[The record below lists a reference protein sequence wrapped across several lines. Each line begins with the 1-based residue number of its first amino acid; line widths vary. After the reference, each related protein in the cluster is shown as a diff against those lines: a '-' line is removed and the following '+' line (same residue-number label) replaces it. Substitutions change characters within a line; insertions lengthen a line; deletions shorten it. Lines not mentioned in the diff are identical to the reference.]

1 MKIATRGWALAALL
15 LLPMSV
21 SAQPGPV
28 TVLTPADYFQIY
40 QLYATYSVGIDTNNA
55 ELRTSVFTPDG
66 TMSSDAVSKHVPYGM
81 AQMRKNMGTT
91 LRGPRPLGG
100 HVQANFNIVPTA
112 DGVDANAYVMLV
124 PAKPDADGNF
134 IGRPGFYTDRL
145 VKTADGWR
153 FKTREIFEGR
163 EFDDPVLA
171 AKARALARP
180 AEIAMSPL
188 ASPAGTTS
196 LTPADFVAISQLYST
211 WSVAMDTGNA
221 AAYVATYAPDGTY
234 SDSLDGHQ
242 PQDMAAMRKAVNAFP
257 RTGIAAGRYHIM
269 MNLHVVPHG
278 DTADST
284 CYAMIYD
291 GHRDGQGWLVGDKA
305 FYTDRL
311 VKTAKGWRFKSRD
324 MFLARVENPP
334 QPAK

>member
-1 MKIATRGWALAALL
+1 MRIAKTGWALAALL
-15 LLPMSV
+15 LL
-21 SAQPGPV
+21 SASASAGPV

-55 ELRTSVFTPDG
+55 ELRTSVFAPDG

-100 HVQANFNIVPTA
+100 HVQANFNLTPTA
-112 DGVDANAYVMLV
+112 DGVDSTAYVMLV

-163 EFDDPVLA
+163 DFDDPVLA
-171 AKARALARP
+171 AKATALARP
-180 AEIAMSPL
+180 AKPTLPGPTPSSTA
-188 ASPAGTTS
+188 
-196 LTPADFVAISQLYST
+196 LTPADFVAINQLYSA
-211 WSVAMDTGNA
+211 WSVALDTGNA
-221 AAYVATYAPDGTY
+221 AAYVAAYTPDGTY
-234 SDSLDGHQ
+234 SDSLNGHK
-242 PQDMAAMRKAVNAFP
+242 PQNMAAMRKVVNALP
-257 RTGIAAGRYHIM
+257 RIGIAAGRYHIM
-269 MNLHVVPHG
+269 MNLRTVSHG

-284 CYAMIYD
+284 SYAMIYD
-291 GHRDGQGWLVGDKA
+291 GHRDAQNWLVGDKA
-305 FYTDRL
+305 FYTDKL
-311 VKTAKGWRFKSRD
+311 VKTAMGWRFKSRD
-324 MFLARVENPP
+324 MSLAWAENTSTSA
-334 QPAK
+334 AKK